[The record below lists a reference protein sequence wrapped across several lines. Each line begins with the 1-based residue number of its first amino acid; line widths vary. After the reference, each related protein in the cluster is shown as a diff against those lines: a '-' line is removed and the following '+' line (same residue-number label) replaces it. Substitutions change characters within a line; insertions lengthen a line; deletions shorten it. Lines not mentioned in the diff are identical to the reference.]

1 MTIERNMDSLK
12 IYNNWLFSDALVLT
26 FPEFP
31 IAIVYYF
38 LLMPVFHFFIF
49 YFFLNV
55 YAGHRKKT
63 HSTFVWLKVMRLV
76 SLRRY
81 LSSKEIMSLLIKMKK
96 IDWNFLKLFNLSSC
110 HPREKK
116 IRLLLRIMALE
127 FETWILASV
136 LFRTM
141 QEWF

>member
-1 MTIERNMDSLK
+1 MDSLK

-38 LLMPVFHFFIF
+38 LLMQSFIF

-81 LSSKEIMSLLIKMKK
+81 LSSKEIMSLFIKMKK
-96 IDWNFLKLFNLSSC
+96 ID
-110 HPREKK
+110 
-116 IRLLLRIMALE
+116 
-127 FETWILASV
+127 
-136 LFRTM
+136 
-141 QEWF
+141 